1 MGHNEMKSKSKAK
14 QSKGKERKGKGRNMG
29 GNITG
34 GFSTLVD
41 REARL
46 LDLPVGFAGPRS
58 CEFLEINAI

>member
-46 LDLPVGFAGPRS
+46 SDFPRGVADP
-58 CEFLEINAI
+58 EVANF